1 MWTQASPVSPAKK
14 TCTHSQSG
22 RVFLFVFFLCLICR
36 FWSATKHNIN
46 WNDNSEMIAFAVVKW
61 ARRMEGLCSPESC
74 AGTPREPLLWV
85 CICQYTNAGEMT
97 EGARRARAHSPM
109 TGAVR
114 SIEQPWLL
122 TDCGRWAGLSK
133 AATVTF
139 NLPNAHACTHTHT
152 HAHTHHQWNYNIFCS
167 TPCMSDCYPVCWGPG
182 LPQGESRVEPVTKP
196 IYRSPETHT
205 QRAAA
210 AVPSHPAT
218 AQAGSCRA
226 RFNDFLPPSPLCI

>member
-1 MWTQASPVSPAKK
+1 M
-14 TCTHSQSG
+14 G
-22 RVFLFVFFLCLICR
+22 
-36 FWSATKHNIN
+36 
-46 WNDNSEMIAFAVVKW
+46 
-61 ARRMEGLCSPESC
+61 GLCSPESR
-74 AGTPREPLLWV
+74 AGTPREPLLRV
-85 CICQYTNAGEMT
+85 CICQYTNAGETT

-152 HAHTHHQWNYNIFCS
+152 HTHHQWNYNIFCS

-205 QRAAA
+205 AEEL
-210 AVPSHPAT
+210 
-218 AQAGSCRA
+218 
-226 RFNDFLPPSPLCI
+226 LPPSHLIQPRPRQAPAGHALMTSSRLPLSAFRCGCHLKGVRGEISISGVQISALWCVHVLTEGGNEKKKRTSLPPDRIPSPG